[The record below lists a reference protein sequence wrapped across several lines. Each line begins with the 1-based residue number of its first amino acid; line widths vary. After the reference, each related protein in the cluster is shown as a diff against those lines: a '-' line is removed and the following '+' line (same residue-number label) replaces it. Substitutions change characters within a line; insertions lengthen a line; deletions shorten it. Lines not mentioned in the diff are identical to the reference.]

1 MMLPQ
6 AREAWPPA
14 INRAHAGPRDRPFL
28 PEEIRGR
35 AAWSGKLGAQVRG
48 LGTLANLATVATG
61 GMVGVF
67 IGDRLPS
74 NMRRTILQGLGLVVL
89 AVAVVGL
96 EPLFHPTGGLRR
108 FIVMI
113 VALIAG
119 GIVGEALGLSA
130 RLESLGARLRDRFG
144 VKDDGNG
151 RSTRG
156 RFVEGFVVASTI
168 FCVGPLTILGA
179 IQDGLGQSIRLLA
192 IKSAL
197 DGVAAMGFASV
208 YGWGVIASLLT
219 ILVYQGLVTIAA
231 ALIAP
236 LMTAEVLA
244 QLGAVGSL
252 LVMGIGFRLLD
263 IAQVEVVN
271 LLPALLFAPLLAAGL
286 AAIT

>member
-1 MMLPQ
+1 M
-6 AREAWPPA
+6 PPA
-14 INRAHAGPRDRPFL
+14 INRAHAGPRARPLLRGDIRDRA
-28 PEEIRGR
+28 R
-35 AAWSGKLGAQVRG
+35 WSGKLGARVRG

-96 EPLFHPTGGLRR
+96 EPLFDPAAGLRR

-156 RFVEGFVVASTI
+156 
-168 FCVGPLTILGA
+168 
-179 IQDGLGQSIRLLA
+179 
-192 IKSAL
+192 
-197 DGVAAMGFASV
+197 
-208 YGWGVIASLLT
+208 
-219 ILVYQGLVTIAA
+219 
-231 ALIAP
+231 
-236 LMTAEVLA
+236 
-244 QLGAVGSL
+244 
-252 LVMGIGFRLLD
+252 
-263 IAQVEVVN
+263 
-271 LLPALLFAPLLAAGL
+271 
-286 AAIT
+286 

>member
-1 MMLPQ
+1 M
-6 AREAWPPA
+6 
-14 INRAHAGPRDRPFL
+14 
-28 PEEIRGR
+28 RGR
-35 AAWSGKLGAQVRG
+35 AAESTRIGAQVRG

-61 GMVGVF
+61 GIIGVF

-74 NMRRTILQGLGLVVL
+74 SMRRTILQGLGLAVL

-96 EPLFHPTGGLRR
+96 DPLFDPTAGLRR

-119 GIVGEALGLSA
+119 GLVGEALGLSA
-130 RLESLGARLRDRFG
+130 RLESLGERLRDRFG
-144 VKDDGNG
+144 VRDDGND

-208 YGWGVIASLLT
+208 YGWGVTASLLT
-219 ILVYQGLVTIAA
+219 ILIYQGLVTIAA

-263 IAQVEVVN
+263 IAQIEVVN